1 MNPKYFSLLL
11 TGVAVLASAC
21 GGDRVAP
28 APSQTDIVSRIPAE
42 DWNRLAAL
50 RIAFGHQSVGMDML
64 TGVADIA
71 KDVPALKLNVVLSPT
86 PVASPSFVHFAAGK
100 NEEPLTKVDHF
111 VKFVDEAGG
120 AAPDI
125 AMLKFCYIDANPQT
139 DMKVVFD
146 HYRQAMTGLQA
157 RHPKTTFVH
166 MTMPLRVI
174 QTGWKVT
181 VKNLLGRAIGGY
193 ADNTKRQQYNEMLR
207 AEYGGKQPVFDV
219 AAIES
224 TRTDGSRVSFMHGG
238 QTVFALAPEYT
249 YDGGHLNE
257 VGRRYVAGRFLVLL
271 AETARARR
279 AN

>member
-1 MNPKYFSLLL
+1 MNRTVLLL
-11 TGVAVLASAC
+11 LLAGVAAASAC

-28 APSQTDIVSRIPAE
+28 AQPQTDLVTKVPAE
-42 DWNRLAAL
+42 DWTRLASM

-64 TGVADIA
+64 TGVADLA
-71 KDVPALKLNVVLSPT
+71 KEVPALKLNVVLSPT
-86 PVASPSFVHFAAGK
+86 PVASPAFVHFAAGK

-111 VKFVDEAGG
+111 VKFIDEAG
-120 AAPDI
+120 AAPPDI

-139 DMKVVFD
+139 DMKAVFD
-146 HYRQAMTGLQA
+146 RYRTAIADLEA

-166 MTMPLRVI
+166 LTMPLRVI

-193 ADNTKRQQYNEMLR
+193 ADNAKRQQYNEMLR
-207 AEYGGKQPVFDV
+207 AEYGGKRPLFDL

-224 TRTDGSRVSFMHGG
+224 TRGDGSRVTFTHDGRMA
-238 QTVFALAPEYT
+238 FALAPEYT

-257 VGRRYVAGRFLVLL
+257 AGRRYVAAKFLTLL
-271 AETARARR
+271 AETAKARR
-279 AN
+279 AD